1 MKFCNSTSCNDGVR
15 SERSKRI
22 ANPSKQHN
30 PPKCLRGCQ
39 RVASIRYAVHGQGIK
54 NEIGINGKSM
64 SKNDKVRKRQS
75 GLRILATRGMQN
87 CRCCWSLVVAKCS
100 AVRGYASAMESK
112 ATSCRS
118 FARKRVLGI
127 YLVAGLPLV
136 ARSLWPIWHQQVLGK
151 ALLISTPTKYSTRLG
166 QEDGLQAANSCR
178 KAALS
183 NLRSLGPHLPF
194 EGC

>member
-1 MKFCNSTSCNDGVR
+1 MR

-64 SKNDKVRKRQS
+64 SRIDKVRKRQS

-136 ARSLWPIWHQQVLGK
+136 ARSLWPIWHSSLAPQQSIAHDWDKKMDFKQPTAAERPRFPICAASGHIF
-151 ALLISTPTKYSTRLG
+151 LLRGVDRCFSPL
-166 QEDGLQAANSCR
+166 C
-178 KAALS
+178 
-183 NLRSLGPHLPF
+183 P
-194 EGC
+194 